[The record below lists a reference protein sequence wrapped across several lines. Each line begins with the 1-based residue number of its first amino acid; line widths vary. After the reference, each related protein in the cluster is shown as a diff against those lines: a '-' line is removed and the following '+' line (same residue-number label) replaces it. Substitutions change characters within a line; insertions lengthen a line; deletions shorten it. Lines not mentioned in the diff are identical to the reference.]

1 MEILIS
7 IALIAVVKKSTYTQL
22 PSLMYVLIVLYI
34 TLSDPAPVPAGFQKN
49 RIGYIPNKI
58 VVTPLDG
65 RQSEHS

>member
-34 TLSDPAPVPAGFQKN
+34 TLSDPAPVPAGFQKKTES
-49 RIGYIPNKI
+49 GTSLTK
-58 VVTPLDG
+58 LL
-65 RQSEHS
+65 